1 LHHQPDGH
9 GNLFRSTSDRGST
22 AARKTLLFG
31 ATAQKNKPM
40 LAEFL
45 VPFIGFAVRT
55 VVLLILL
62 GVMVKLQRFNQ
73 KYEYR
78 FLKLAGAA
86 ALASAL
92 DMVPYA
98 GHFLAVPVLWVGVK
112 KVTHADYF
120 ETLFTMGIAYTLLIA
135 GNHLLLGPLLM
146 NLHTSDQDFIGIITH
161 PRWMKRAAPPAGL
174 TTNLQILQ
182 TNPPVLQTN
191 APAPQPAGTNLPTA
205 GTRSVSGT
213 ASATNLPAQTTNQT
227 TQGATS
233 NAAPAPP
240 VPAKPAADLTK
251 FISVRGVTRNGAN
264 SAVTIQSG
272 AKVYTIFLEEATL
285 MQTPAG
291 PVSVRFAE
299 LGTNSVTLEI
309 NDEPAKFQIH

>member
-1 LHHQPDGH
+1 
-9 GNLFRSTSDRGST
+9 
-22 AARKTLLFG
+22 
-31 ATAQKNKPM
+31 M

-45 VPFIGFAVRT
+45 LRFIEFAVRT

-62 GVMVKLQRFNQ
+62 WVMVKLQRFNR

-120 ETLFTMGIAYTLLIA
+120 ETLFTMGIAYTLLFA
-135 GNHLLLGPLLM
+135 GNHLLLGPLMLQTR
-146 NLHTSDQDFIGIITH
+146 NKDVIGIITH
-161 PRWMKRAAPPAGL
+161 PRWMKKAAPLAGL
-174 TTNLQILQ
+174 TTNLQ
-182 TNPPVLQTN
+182 VVQTN
-191 APAPQPAGTNLPTA
+191 APAAGPAATNPPTV
-205 GTRSVSGT
+205 GTRPLPGT
-213 ASATNLPAQTTNQT
+213 APATNLPAQTTNQT
-227 TQGATS
+227 SQNATTK
-233 NAAPAPP
+233 AAPPAP

-272 AKVYTIFLEEATL
+272 AKVYTVFLEEATL
-285 MQTPAG
+285 IQTPAG

-309 NDEPAKFQIH
+309 NGESAKYPTH

>member
-1 LHHQPDGH
+1 
-9 GNLFRSTSDRGST
+9 
-22 AARKTLLFG
+22 
-31 ATAQKNKPM
+31 M

-45 VPFIGFAVRT
+45 LRFIGFAVRT

-62 GVMVKLQRFNQ
+62 GVMVKLQRFNR

-78 FLKLAGAA
+78 FWKLAGAA

-120 ETLFTMGIAYTLLIA
+120 ETLFTMGIAYTLVFA
-135 GNHLLLGPLLM
+135 GNHLLLGPLMLQTR
-146 NLHTSDQDFIGIITH
+146 NKDFIGIITH
-161 PRWMKRAAPPAGL
+161 SRWMKKAVPPAGL
-174 TTNLQILQ
+174 TTNLQ
-182 TNPPVLQTN
+182 VLQTN
-191 APAPQPAGTNLPTA
+191 APVPQPAGTNLPTA
-205 GTRSVSGT
+205 GTRSASG
-213 ASATNLPAQTTNQT
+213 AVPATNLPAQTTNQT
-227 TQGATS
+227 PQGATT

-240 VPAKPAADLTK
+240 VPAKPPADLTK

-272 AKVYTIFLEEATL
+272 AKDYTVFLEEATL

-291 PVSVRFAE
+291 PVSVRFAG
-299 LGTNSVTLEI
+299 LGSNSVTLEI
-309 NDEPAKFQIH
+309 NGEPVKFVVH